1 MWDELD
7 RSTSRTKNP
16 HFTKDGSASF
26 KSKRGPHVSCSWRAA
41 GGQGGCN
48 RGCDH
53 FCMFERCECSF
64 GPESSQ
70 ADMYK
75 PVPLLQQLRI
85 PHFLEVDMT
94 ASGGH
99 QRIQRAKRPR
109 DLKENLN
116 SFARPASSS
125 SSLPLGA
132 VNSTVCCITARST
145 PRSALTSGFR
155 HFSVLALVSVGL
167 CPPRCFGRIS
177 KGTNE
182 RTSDSTSWL
191 GHSISGASLVV

>member
-1 MWDELD
+1 
-7 RSTSRTKNP
+7 
-16 HFTKDGSASF
+16 
-26 KSKRGPHVSCSWRAA
+26 
-41 GGQGGCN
+41 
-48 RGCDH
+48 
-53 FCMFERCECSF
+53 MFERCQCSF
-64 GPESSQ
+64 GPESSGSTVSP

-75 PVPLLQQLRI
+75 PAPLLQQLRI

-109 DLKENLN
+109 DLKGNLN

-155 HFSVLALVSVGL
+155 RSSVLALVSVGL
-167 CPPRCFGRIS
+167 CPVVSGEYRSER
-177 KGTNE
+177 TNE
-182 RTSDSTSWL
+182 PATQLHGLDIPSAERAWSSESEQR
-191 GHSISGASLVV
+191 SGSGGCGVSRGSRSRRRSGGGW